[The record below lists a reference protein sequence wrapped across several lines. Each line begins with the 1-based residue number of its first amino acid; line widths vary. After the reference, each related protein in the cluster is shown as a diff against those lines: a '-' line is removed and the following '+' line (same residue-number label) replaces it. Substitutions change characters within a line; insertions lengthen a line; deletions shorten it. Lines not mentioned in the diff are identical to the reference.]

1 MPLLRNRIDGGEPE
15 VREEL
20 CHTRRLLPRLCLEPR
35 PIAGE
40 TPIWTKGA
48 KWRPHQL
55 GDPDIQVWELN
66 SSPSGGASERIM
78 ASFSKEI
85 NRAKGRARRRRTTG
99 KVSQRL
105 DGDF

>member
-40 TPIWTKGA
+40 TLIWTKGA

-55 GDPDIQVWELN
+55 GHPNMGDEETLNVFWQLAGAVLEL
-66 SSPSGGASERIM
+66 GLG
-78 ASFSKEI
+78 
-85 NRAKGRARRRRTTG
+85 
-99 KVSQRL
+99 
-105 DGDF
+105 